1 MKFGIIIFA
10 TEYSIEPAE
19 LAIAAEERGIESLWF
34 PEHSHIPLSRLSPF
48 PGGGE
53 LPKMYCDVFDPFV
66 ALGAAA
72 SVTSKIMIGTGICLV
87 VQRDPIQLAK
97 ETSTLDTISNGRF
110 LFGIGAGWNADE
122 MKNHGTNNFKKRFSL
137 MNERV
142 AAIKS
147 IWLNERAS
155 FSGDYVNFDK
165 IVAYPKP
172 KTKPHPPIFVGG
184 GFPHGARRALQYG
197 DAWMPSGV
205 SSSGMNIYQVLPRF
219 RQMAAEFGREP
230 DEVPVTYF
238 NLDPN
243 IKEINKLE
251 DAGVERA
258 VFALPSK
265 KRDIILPILDKLAKS

>member
-1 MKFGIIIFA
+1 MKFGIIIFT

-53 LPKMYCDVFDPFV
+53 LPKMYYDVFDPFV

-72 SVTSKIMIGTGICLV
+72 SVTTNLMIGTGICLV

-122 MKNHGTNNFKKRFSL
+122 MKNHGTNNFKERFSL

-142 AAIKS
+142 A
-147 IWLNERAS
+147 N
-155 FSGDYVNFDK
+155 
-165 IVAYPKP
+165 
-172 KTKPHPPIFVGG
+172 
-184 GFPHGARRALQYG
+184 
-197 DAWMPSGV
+197 
-205 SSSGMNIYQVLPRF
+205 
-219 RQMAAEFGREP
+219 
-230 DEVPVTYF
+230 
-238 NLDPN
+238 
-243 IKEINKLE
+243 KEHMVK
-251 DAGVERA
+251 
-258 VFALPSK
+258 
-265 KRDIILPILDKLAKS
+265 